1 MPGKK
6 LQIPYIEFPGAA
18 GVLEKQGVMAE
29 INEVNWPDFSYQP
42 EVVLFCGYTSDEILL
57 NYRVKE
63 SHVRAL
69 NNEINAEVYKDSCV
83 EFFISPNQGEE
94 PKPLAKIASGGE
106 ISRIVLAIKKILAE
120 NYRVPTLLFDE
131 VDSGIGGAVA
141 ESVAIK
147 LKEIAVTHQVLC
159 ITHLPQIAAYA
170 DFHYRVS
177 KQVDNGR
184 TVTCV
189 TMLDDQGRLEELS
202 RMLGGRNISA
212 KTMEHAKEMLKSAGT
227 D

>member
-6 LQIPYIEFPGAA
+6 LQIPYIESPGAA

-83 EFFISPNQGEE
+83 EFFISTGDNRFYNFEFNCIGTSYAAYGKREDRKLLDKAVVSRIRTESTLGNKAVSTREIDSSWELTIAIPFSIFQEKEFLNPGRHTFYANFYKCGDELPRPHFLSWNPIRTE
-94 PKPLAKIASGGE
+94 KPDFHQPEYFGE
-106 ISRIVLAIKKILAE
+106 ISFLNKH
-120 NYRVPTLLFDE
+120 P
-131 VDSGIGGAVA
+131 
-141 ESVAIK
+141 
-147 LKEIAVTHQVLC
+147 
-159 ITHLPQIAAYA
+159 
-170 DFHYRVS
+170 
-177 KQVDNGR
+177 
-184 TVTCV
+184 
-189 TMLDDQGRLEELS
+189 
-202 RMLGGRNISA
+202 
-212 KTMEHAKEMLKSAGT
+212 
-227 D
+227 